1 MTDLQWKAFCDF
13 KKIFIEKIDEWNKRC
28 PQLQVLQEAAA
39 KAANTPSYSFETPI
53 VYNRDL
59 DRFTRDDDI
68 KLIVIGDNPGKD
80 EQLLKNNK
88 YLVGQAGKI
97 ADGFFKRNPE
107 LGVDFRKNVIIL
119 NKTPVHSA
127 KTNQLKHI
135 IKNGGVQVAALI
147 QESQLWMAEQ
157 TAKLH
162 SALCSGTSGGGVAPE
177 LWLVGYAELKGKGIF
192 IPYRDK
198 LKESYGV
205 CTAGTDLAGANG
217 TAGTDLAGALTGA
230 TVTKGT
236 DLAGTNGTA
245 GTDLLV
251 SGAYAWSKVY
261 VFQHFSMNRFT
272 IDLGEL
278 TEEHS
283 WDSLSLIDRIHKTGD
298 LHKSEIF

>member
-147 QESQLWMAEQ
+147 RESQLWMAEQ

-162 SALCSGTSGGGVAPE
+162 SALCSGASGGGVAPE

-205 CTAGTDLAGANG
+205 CTAGTDL
-217 TAGTDLAGALTGA
+217 
-230 TVTKGT
+230 
-236 DLAGTNGTA
+236 
-245 GTDLLV
+245 LV

-272 IDLGEL
+272 IDLGKL

-298 LHKSEIF
+298 LHKSEIFQLFFISDLNFLSLSLY

>member
-147 QESQLWMAEQ
+147 RESQLWMAEQ

-162 SALCSGTSGGGVAPE
+162 SALYSGASGGGVAPE

-217 TAGTDLAGALTGA
+217 TAGTDL
-230 TVTKGT
+230 
-236 DLAGTNGTA
+236 
-245 GTDLLV
+245 LV

-272 IDLGEL
+272 IDLGKL

-283 WDSLSLIDRIHKTGD
+283 WDYLSLIERIHKAGD

>member
-1 MTDLQWKAFCDF
+1 MTDSQWKAFCDF

-28 PQLQVLQEAAA
+28 PHLQLLQQAAA

-97 ADGFFKRNPE
+97 TDGFFKRNPE

-147 QESQLWMAEQ
+147 RESQLWMAEQ

-162 SALCSGTSGGGVAPE
+162 SALCSGASGGGVAPE

-217 TAGTDLAGALTGA
+217 TAGTDL
-230 TVTKGT
+230 
-236 DLAGTNGTA
+236 
-245 GTDLLV
+245 LV

-272 IDLGEL
+272 IDLCKL

-283 WDSLSLIDRIHKTGD
+283 WDYLSLIERIHKAGD

>member
-13 KKIFIEKIDEWNKRC
+13 KTIFIEKIDEWNKRC

-59 DRFTRDDDI
+59 ERFTRDDDI

-162 SALCSGTSGGGVAPE
+162 SALCSGASGGGVAPE

-217 TAGTDLAGALTGA
+217 TAGTDL
-230 TVTKGT
+230 
-236 DLAGTNGTA
+236 
-245 GTDLLV
+245 LV

-283 WDSLSLIDRIHKTGD
+283 WDSLSLIERIHKAGD

>member
-147 QESQLWMAEQ
+147 WESQLWMAEQ

-162 SALCSGTSGGGVAPE
+162 SALCSGDSGGGVAPE

-217 TAGTDLAGALTGA
+217 TAGTDL
-230 TVTKGT
+230 
-236 DLAGTNGTA
+236 
-245 GTDLLV
+245 LV

-272 IDLGEL
+272 IDLCKL

-283 WDSLSLIDRIHKTGD
+283 WDSLSLIDRIHKAGD

>member
-1 MTDLQWKAFCDF
+1 MTDSQWKAFCDF

-162 SALCSGTSGGGVAPE
+162 SALCSGASGGGVAPE

-205 CTAGTDLAGANG
+205 CTA
-217 TAGTDLAGALTGA
+217 
-230 TVTKGT
+230 GT

-283 WDSLSLIDRIHKTGD
+283 WDSLSLIDRIHKAGD

>member
-147 QESQLWMAEQ
+147 WESQLWMAEQ

-162 SALCSGTSGGGVAPE
+162 SALCSGASGGGVAPE

-205 CTAGTDLAGANG
+205 CTAGTDLAGA
-217 TAGTDLAGALTGA
+217 
-230 TVTKGT
+230 
-236 DLAGTNGTA
+236 NGTA

>member
-28 PQLQVLQEAAA
+28 PQLKVLQEAAA

-147 QESQLWMAEQ
+147 RESQLWMAEQ

-162 SALCSGTSGGGVAPE
+162 SALCSGASGGGVAPE

-217 TAGTDLAGALTGA
+217 T
-230 TVTKGT
+230 
-236 DLAGTNGTA
+236 N

-272 IDLGEL
+272 IDLCKL

-283 WDSLSLIDRIHKTGD
+283 WDYLSLIERIHKAGD

>member
-162 SALCSGTSGGGVAPE
+162 SALYSGASGGGVAPE

-217 TAGTDLAGALTGA
+217 TAGTDL
-230 TVTKGT
+230 
-236 DLAGTNGTA
+236 
-245 GTDLLV
+245 LV

-272 IDLGEL
+272 IDLCKL

-283 WDSLSLIDRIHKTGD
+283 WDYLSLIERIHKAGD

>member
-119 NKTPVHSA
+119 NKTPIHSA

-162 SALCSGTSGGGVAPE
+162 SALCSGASGGGVAPE

-205 CTAGTDLAGANG
+205 CTA
-217 TAGTDLAGALTGA
+217 
-230 TVTKGT
+230 GT

-283 WDSLSLIDRIHKTGD
+283 WDSLSLIDRIHKAGD

>member
-162 SALCSGTSGGGVAPE
+162 SALCSGASGGGVAPE

-217 TAGTDLAGALTGA
+217 TAGTDL
-230 TVTKGT
+230 
-236 DLAGTNGTA
+236 
-245 GTDLLV
+245 LV

-283 WDSLSLIDRIHKTGD
+283 WDSLSLIERIHKAGD

>member
-13 KKIFIEKIDEWNKRC
+13 KKIFVEKIDEWNKRC

-162 SALCSGTSGGGVAPE
+162 SALCSGASGGGVAPE

-217 TAGTDLAGALTGA
+217 TAGTDL
-230 TVTKGT
+230 
-236 DLAGTNGTA
+236 
-245 GTDLLV
+245 LV

-283 WDSLSLIDRIHKTGD
+283 WDSLSLIDRIHKAGD

>member
-147 QESQLWMAEQ
+147 RESQLWMAEQ

-162 SALCSGTSGGGVAPE
+162 SALCSGASGGGVAPE

-205 CTAGTDLAGANG
+205 CTVGTDLAGANG
-217 TAGTDLAGALTGA
+217 TAGTDL
-230 TVTKGT
+230 
-236 DLAGTNGTA
+236 
-245 GTDLLV
+245 LV
-251 SGAYAWSKVY
+251 SGAYVWSKVY

-283 WDSLSLIDRIHKTGD
+283 WDSLSLIDRIHKAGD

>member
-217 TAGTDLAGALTGA
+217 TAGTDL
-230 TVTKGT
+230 
-236 DLAGTNGTA
+236 
-245 GTDLLV
+245 LV

>member
-1 MTDLQWKAFCDF
+1 MTDSQWKAFCDF

-147 QESQLWMAEQ
+147 RESQLWMAEQ

-162 SALCSGTSGGGVAPE
+162 SALCSGASGGGVAPE

-217 TAGTDLAGALTGA
+217 TAGTDL
-230 TVTKGT
+230 
-236 DLAGTNGTA
+236 
-245 GTDLLV
+245 LV

-272 IDLGEL
+272 IDLGKL

-283 WDSLSLIDRIHKTGD
+283 WDSLSLIDRIHKAGD

>member
-13 KKIFIEKIDEWNKRC
+13 KKVFIEKIDEWNKRC
-28 PQLQVLQEAAA
+28 PQLQALQEAAA

-135 IKNGGVQVAALI
+135 IKNGGAQVAALI

-162 SALCSGTSGGGVAPE
+162 SALCSGAGADGVAPE

-205 CTAGTDLAGANG
+205 CTAGTDLAG
-217 TAGTDLAGALTGA
+217 T
-230 TVTKGT
+230 
-236 DLAGTNGTA
+236 LAGTNGTK
-245 GTDLLV
+245 GTDLLF
-251 SGAYAWSKVY
+251 SGASAWSKVY

-283 WDSLSLIDRIHKTGD
+283 WDSLSLLDRIHKTGD

>member
-147 QESQLWMAEQ
+147 RESQLWMAEQ

-162 SALCSGTSGGGVAPE
+162 SALCSGASGGGVAPE

-217 TAGTDLAGALTGA
+217 TAGTDL
-230 TVTKGT
+230 
-236 DLAGTNGTA
+236 
-245 GTDLLV
+245 LV

-272 IDLGEL
+272 IDLGKL

-283 WDSLSLIDRIHKTGD
+283 WDYLSLIERIHKAGD

>member
-162 SALCSGTSGGGVAPE
+162 SALCSGASGGGVAPE

-205 CTAGTDLAGANG
+205 CTAR
-217 TAGTDLAGALTGA
+217 
-230 TVTKGT
+230 T
-236 DLAGTNGTA
+236 DLAGTNVTK

>member
-162 SALCSGTSGGGVAPE
+162 SALCSGASGGGVAPE

-217 TAGTDLAGALTGA
+217 TAGTDL
-230 TVTKGT
+230 
-236 DLAGTNGTA
+236 
-245 GTDLLV
+245 LV
-251 SGAYAWSKVY
+251 SGVYAWSKVY

-272 IDLGEL
+272 IDLGKL

-283 WDSLSLIDRIHKTGD
+283 WDSLSLIDRIHKAGD

>member
-13 KKIFIEKIDEWNKRC
+13 KKVFIGKIDEWNKRC
-28 PQLQVLQEAAA
+28 PQLQALQEAAA

-135 IKNGGVQVAALI
+135 IKNGGAQVAALI

-162 SALCSGTSGGGVAPE
+162 SALCSGAGADGVAPE
-177 LWLVGYAELKGKGIF
+177 LWLVGYAELKGKGNF

-205 CTAGTDLAGANG
+205 CTAGTDLAGTNG
-217 TAGTDLAGALTGA
+217 
-230 TVTKGT
+230 TKGT
-236 DLAGTNGTA
+236 DL
-245 GTDLLV
+245 LI
-251 SGAYAWSKVY
+251 SGASAWSKVY

-283 WDSLSLIDRIHKTGD
+283 WDSLSLLDRIHKTGD

>member
-162 SALCSGTSGGGVAPE
+162 SALCSGAGADGVAPE

-205 CTAGTDLAGANG
+205 CTAGTDLAGA
-217 TAGTDLAGALTGA
+217 
-230 TVTKGT
+230 
-236 DLAGTNGTA
+236 NGTA

>member
-1 MTDLQWKAFCDF
+1 MTDSQWKAFCDF

-147 QESQLWMAEQ
+147 RESQLWMAEQ

-162 SALCSGTSGGGVAPE
+162 SALCSGASGGGVAPE

-217 TAGTDLAGALTGA
+217 TAGTDL
-230 TVTKGT
+230 
-236 DLAGTNGTA
+236 
-245 GTDLLV
+245 LV

-272 IDLGEL
+272 IDLCKL

-283 WDSLSLIDRIHKTGD
+283 WDYLSLIERIHKAGD

>member
-162 SALCSGTSGGGVAPE
+162 SALCSGASGGGVAPE

-205 CTAGTDLAGANG
+205 CTAGTDLAGA
-217 TAGTDLAGALTGA
+217 LTGVN
-230 TVTKGT
+230 VTKGT

-283 WDSLSLIDRIHKTGD
+283 WDSLSLIDRIHKAGD

>member
-1 MTDLQWKAFCDF
+1 MTDSQWKAFCDF

-162 SALCSGTSGGGVAPE
+162 SALCSGASGGGVAPE

-217 TAGTDLAGALTGA
+217 TAGTDL
-230 TVTKGT
+230 
-236 DLAGTNGTA
+236 
-245 GTDLLV
+245 LV

-272 IDLGEL
+272 IDLGKL

>member
-13 KKIFIEKIDEWNKRC
+13 KKVFIEKIDEWNKRC
-28 PQLQVLQEAAA
+28 PQLQALQEAAA

-135 IKNGGVQVAALI
+135 IKNGGAQVAALI

-162 SALCSGTSGGGVAPE
+162 SALCSGAGADGVAPE

-205 CTAGTDLAGANG
+205 CTAGTDLAGTNG
-217 TAGTDLAGALTGA
+217 
-230 TVTKGT
+230 TKGT
-236 DLAGTNGTA
+236 DL
-245 GTDLLV
+245 LF
-251 SGAYAWSKVY
+251 SGASAWSKVY

-278 TEEHS
+278 TEEHR
-283 WDSLSLIDRIHKTGD
+283 WNSLSLLDRIHKTGD